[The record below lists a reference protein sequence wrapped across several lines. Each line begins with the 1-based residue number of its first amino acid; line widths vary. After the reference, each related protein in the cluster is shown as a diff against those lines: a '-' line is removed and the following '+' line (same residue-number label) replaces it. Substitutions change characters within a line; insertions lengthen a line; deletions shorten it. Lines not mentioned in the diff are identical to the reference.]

1 MLASRCSAIFSGA
14 TRSWTPTLA
23 RSLTTAVVPPPRGT
37 FHLKYQKIWLQW
49 SHVESVNTPGEFL
62 KSIGRSMETKY
73 SVENWE
79 EFWAKTGA
87 DLKEAG
93 LAIRDRRYMLWCMS
107 KYRRGFPFEEFAH
120 ELPPKKTVRG
130 WGPSVQNGKRIR
142 SRVHQDKSKKKKK
155 T

>member
-1 MLASRCSAIFSGA
+1 MLASRCSAIFFGA
-14 TRSWTPTLA
+14 SRSWTPFLA
-23 RSLTTAVVPPPRGT
+23 RSLTTSTIPPPRG
-37 FHLKYQKIWLQW
+37 
-49 SHVESVNTPGEFL
+49 SVNTPEEFL

-73 SVENWE
+73 SAESWE
-79 EFWAKTGA
+79 EFWTKTGA
-87 DLKEAG
+87 NLKEAG

-107 KYRRGFPFEEFAH
+107 KYRRGFPLEEFVH
-120 ELPPKKTVRG
+120 EPPPKKTVRG